1 MSVLD
6 QPLLITNVNYHVGH
20 WVAIYVAE
28 EQGFFKEEGLTRY
41 EYERAGLLPGPWE
54 REGLGLAIKEHG
66 VDIATA
72 VDTESAITQRVQG
85 ADVYIVGGWRYT
97 PFLKWYGSKHITDI
111 SKLRGGKISVRESS
125 ADDGGLV
132 EFFIEEALKQVGV
145 NPETEVERVQDPVFG
160 YRNNPAHIEML
171 RSGRV
176 NAITSSPPFSDQL
189 EKEGYPVILDPN
201 KVFPKRPGKVTIA
214 PRRTIEERREE
225 LKAYFR
231 AIIRT
236 FWFMRDVK
244 NFEYLHD
251 LEARLRKLTHNEDE
265 RRLFIASA
273 PDRVDS
279 WALPMDGG
287 IERQALDRIIQEM
300 VKRGRLE
307 RALPVEEVFRDD
319 AVREAYREV
328 SNRAKLKP
336 AFDTAMAAV
345 EKYGF

>member
-1 MSVLD
+1 VSILD
-6 QPLLITNVNYHVGH
+6 QSLLIANVNYHVGH

-41 EYERAGLLPGPWE
+41 EYERGGLLPGPSE
-54 REGLGLAIKEHG
+54 SQTLGLAIKEHG

-72 VDTESAITQRVQG
+72 VDTESAICQRVEG

-111 SKLRGGKISVRESS
+111 SKLRGGKIGVRESS
-125 ADDGGLV
+125 ADGGGLV
-132 EFFIEEALKQVGV
+132 EFFIEEALKEAGV
-145 NPETEVERVQDPVFG
+145 NPESEVERVQDPVFG

-201 KVFPKRPGKVTIA
+201 KAFPRRPGKVTVA
-214 PRRTIEERREE
+214 PRRTLEERGEE

-300 VKRGRLE
+300 VKRGRLA
-307 RALPVEEVFRDD
+307 RALPVKEVFRDD

-328 SNRAKLKP
+328 SNRAKLKA